1 MTLSLFVCKKKRLKL
16 DLKEADVYCD
26 KDLLY
31 ELKQQRRNKDDFF
44 NDNAHF
50 MDISLRESTCS
61 AEIEQ
66 YSRSKLSRCHAGIE
80 HPLL

>member
-1 MTLSLFVCKKKRLKL
+1 MPMTLSLFVCKKKRLKL

-50 MDISLRESTCS
+50 RIKAL
-61 AEIEQ
+61 
-66 YSRSKLSRCHAGIE
+66 G
-80 HPLL
+80 LLLKERGCYYDGDGKIRKM